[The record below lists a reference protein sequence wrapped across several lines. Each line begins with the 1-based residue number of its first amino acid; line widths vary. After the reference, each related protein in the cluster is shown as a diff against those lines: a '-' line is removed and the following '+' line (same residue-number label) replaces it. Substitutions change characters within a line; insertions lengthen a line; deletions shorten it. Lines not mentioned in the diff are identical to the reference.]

1 MKRVLSITTAL
12 LLLGSTAAMAQG
24 YGYHGSYNNYRG
36 YGDHDRGGNIAG
48 AAIGAGIL
56 GFALGALATS
66 QNHHYYGNSGY
77 GYGGYAV
84 PSYGSYGTRGYG
96 YGGYAA
102 PAYRYAAPA
111 YGYGAPGY
119 GYGAP
124 GYGYGGSSLSLGFG
138 F

>member
-36 YGDHDRGGNIAG
+36 YGDHDRGGNVAG

-66 QNHHYYGNSGY
+66 QNHH
-77 GYGGYAV
+77 
-84 PSYGSYGTRGYG
+84 SYDY
-96 YGGYAA
+96 
-102 PAYRYAAPA
+102 
-111 YGYGAPGY
+111 
-119 GYGAP
+119 YGAP
-124 GYGYGGSSLSLGFG
+124 GYGYGGYGGPAFRSFRTPGSRVGG
-138 F
+138 VTGARRP

>member
-24 YGYHGSYNNYRG
+24 YRGSYNNYRDYG
-36 YGDHDRGGNIAG
+36 YHDRGGNVAG

-66 QNHHYYGNSGY
+66 QNHHYYGDSGY
-77 GYGGYAV
+77 GYAG
-84 PSYGSYGTRGYG
+84 RD
-96 YGGYAA
+96 AA
-102 PAYRYAAPA
+102 PIGPA
-111 YGYGAPGY
+111 
-119 GYGAP
+119 YGAP
-124 GYGYGGSSLSLGFG
+124 GYGYGGTSLSLGFG